1 MAASCYPATEV
12 PLIGTRGVYWV
23 DLISAAEKREAKEEA
38 ERKAMEL
45 FESLEVLRD
54 RVAYLKE
61 RVAAK
66 QRLGREFESDDL
78 ERDALETVIA
88 AVSDRAST

>member
-1 MAASCYPATEV
+1 M
-12 PLIGTRGVYWV
+12 
-23 DLISAAEKREAKEEA
+23 K
-38 ERKAMEL
+38 L
-45 FESLEVLRD
+45 FESVEVLRD

-66 QRLGREFESDDL
+66 QKVGRGFESDDL

-88 AVSDRAST
+88 AVSDRASI